1 MIFGKFKFEVSK
13 KGLYP
18 MTAKGVISVKGIE
31 MASGKSLEV
40 SLEPKMF
47 REHRMD

>member
-1 MIFGKFKFEVSK
+1 MNLPFKFEVSK

-31 MASGKSLEV
+31 IASGKSLEV

-47 REHRMD
+47 RDYRMD